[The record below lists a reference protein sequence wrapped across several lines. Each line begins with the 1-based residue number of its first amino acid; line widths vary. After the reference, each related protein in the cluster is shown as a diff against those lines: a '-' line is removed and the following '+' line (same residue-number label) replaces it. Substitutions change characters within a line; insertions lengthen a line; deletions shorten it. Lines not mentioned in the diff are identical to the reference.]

1 MPDTAPGTATSD
13 WPDPVE
19 ILNPAGS
26 SPVLLLC
33 EHASRHIPA
42 EYDGL
47 GLGAADLDRHIA
59 WDIGAGALTRRLSER
74 LDAAAFLGT
83 YSRLLI
89 DLNRP
94 LDVASSIPVRS
105 EAFDVPGNAAIPPS
119 ERQRR
124 ADRIFTPFHDSVT
137 AAIDARRARRRP
149 TIIVAV
155 HSFTP
160 VFLGK
165 ERPWHAGILF
175 GEAAA
180 LGEALVRRLRTA
192 GTLQIGTNEPYKVSR
207 EDDYAIPLHGDRLAI
222 PAVLVEVRNDGLAT
236 ADGVEAWSERLAA
249 ALHAEALALAA

>member
-1 MPDTAPGTATSD
+1 MPETAPDAATSA

-19 ILNPAGS
+19 ILNPTGS
-26 SPVLLLC
+26 SAVLLLC
-33 EHASRHIPA
+33 EHAARHIPG

-47 GLGAADLDRHIA
+47 GLGAAELDGHIA
-59 WDIGAGALTRRLSER
+59 WDICARALTRQLSER

-105 EAFDVPGNAAIPPS
+105 EAFDIPGNTAIS
-119 ERQRR
+119 AEERARR
-124 ADRIFTPFHDSVT
+124 ADRIFTPFHDSVA
-137 AAIDARRARRRP
+137 AAIEARRARGRA

-165 ERPWHAGILF
+165 ARPWHAGILF
-175 GEAAA
+175 GEAKT
-180 LGEALVRRLRTA
+180 LGEALVRRLGA
-192 GTLQIGTNEPYKVSR
+192 DGTLHVGANEPYRVSR
-207 EDDYAIPLHGDRLAI
+207 EEDYAIPLHGDRLDI
-222 PAVLVEVRNDGLAT
+222 PAVLVEIRNDGLAT